1 MSQIYP
7 AALSHF
13 AVFCPE
19 LGPDEDTSHEQ
30 LLFYA
35 AAALPA
41 FYPCSPND
49 YFARSPQLRWRPSS
63 GHSNTVTGTTAS
75 VRPKPEGATSGER
88 VVSLDTKLR
97 EIGLG
102 AALVAFART
111 FTGESADR
119 FHFVRSEKRRTV
131 VFEAEPG
138 VLIQLA
144 LVLPRRVKAFGREK
158 DAYSVEFLDHEVSDQ
173 ALRAW
178 LTHEYWSFH
187 ILYGPLRR
195 VLQSGADRKLVRRQL
210 DMFFGRTLAK
220 WDSRWVEELS
230 LVPSLAP
237 VPRLAVGAISLGG
250 FDQLWHDLSM
260 LEETCHLVIIWRGS
274 EVVWSSIEDDVDRLR
289 ALVAWSRAV
298 FSPVFSASSKPQINA
313 QHAVPVPISNQAQQ
327 QKPKQTSSSLL
338 ASGAWLWG
346 WGSSSTPSS
355 TAAAATTTAVIP
367 AGKPRAGS
375 YSRNGSVNSD
385 DNHSDDDDNDEDD
398 DDDDDN
404 DEDDESEGDDNRNT
418 SSGIGGGIAQ
428 ALSRAVNALVE
439 PRPPTPPEEDPA
451 LEPSDSHIPSEQYTL
466 SAADVEAL
474 QIQQSQLGGA
484 MRESDAE
491 SLRSVGS
498 LASVRTTATAAIG
511 VSRMNVART
520 RSNTTQTGNGAIG
533 LLSSWQPQPRLINV
547 PRHIRTPSVTSNY
560 SAGTV
565 DSTQVLRDDTRVS
578 SRSWWPQKW
587 GWGGTASAAAPA
599 VSPASISVTRVE
611 PLVTVPETDLNVSG
625 VDPSSTFLYTGEHP
639 FPGMSAKPIDR
650 SHVHRQSEDLVRN
663 NEGYGDS
670 DDDNDRDGNA
680 DVDANPDE
688 TSSRLE
694 LAMDEEMPSVYEHG
708 VNIDTSRGLV
718 LAPRAISGMMYDTR
732 LLRALY
738 GTSSEADGICELP
751 LHMQNPSTGLPFDDK
766 ACKSLVYKYG
776 EMLFFV
782 FGHSSADSH
791 AEAEVAAAATGTR
804 ATANSTEQVTCMQ
817 SRRKIRAQ
825 QRRGGGGGRKNIMQ
839 GSAQVSDRFSASEA
853 QRVEEVLLRYAE
865 SIHAATL
872 RDSEEIEA
880 HNAAVT
886 KQRIPPFVSMDN
898 ARRLVQTNWASS
910 VPLNRSYLG
919 FVRDNQSVKHTSSE
933 LKLPSNIRMT
943 LEISHTELERDGNT
957 NVCVRMQNKG
967 WVAAASRDQT
977 VCYCV
982 VDQPKA
988 TLADAQT
995 FLARASKM
1003 SADL

>member
-19 LGPDEDTSHEQ
+19 LGPDEDNSHEQ

-49 YFARSPQLRWRPSS
+49 YFARSPQLRWRSSS
-63 GHSNTVTGTTAS
+63 GSSSTITGATTS
-75 VRPKPEGATSGER
+75 MRPKAEGAASSER

-158 DAYSVEFLDHEVSDQ
+158 DAYSVEFLDHQVSDQ
-173 ALRAW
+173 ALRTW
-178 LTHEYWSFH
+178 LTHEYWSFF

-195 VLQSGADRKLVRRQL
+195 VLRSGADRRLVRRQL
-210 DMFFGRTLAK
+210 DMFFGRTLAR
-220 WDSRWVEELS
+220 WDSRWAEELS

-250 FDQLWHDLSM
+250 FDQLWHDLCM
-260 LEETCHLVIIWRGS
+260 LEEMCHLVVMWKGS
-274 EVVWSSIEDDVDRLR
+274 EVVWSSIDNDVDKLR
-289 ALVAWSRAV
+289 ALVAWSRAIY
-298 FSPVFSASSKPQINA
+298 SPVFSANGKQ
-313 QHAVPVPISNQAQQ
+313 QAVAKRASPVQISNQTQQ
-327 QKPKQTSSSLL
+327 QKSKPASSSLL

-346 WGSSSTPSS
+346 WGSSSKPSS
-355 TAAAATTTAVIP
+355 ITGTATVASTEATAIADPTVR
-367 AGKPRAGS
+367 PRTGIGS
-375 YSRNGSVNSD
+375 RSGSIISDVNNEQD
-385 DNHSDDDDNDEDD
+385 GNEESDDDE
-398 DDDDDN
+398 
-404 DEDDESEGDDNRNT
+404 ESDGNNNQN
-418 SSGIGGGIAQ
+418 SSRGLGGGIAQ

-451 LEPSDSHIPSEQYTL
+451 LEPSDLHIPSEQYTL

-484 MRESDAE
+484 IRESDAE

-511 VSRMNVART
+511 VNRMNVART

-533 LLSSWQPQPRLINV
+533 LLSSWQPQPHMMSV
-547 PRHIRTPSVTSNY
+547 PRHMRTPSVTSNF
-560 SAGTV
+560 STGTV

-578 SRSWWPQKW
+578 SRSWWPQTW

-599 VSPASISVTRVE
+599 VPPVPVARGE
-611 PLVTVPETDLNVSG
+611 PLVTVPESELNVSG
-625 VDPSSTFLYTGEHP
+625 VDPSTTFLYTGEYP
-639 FPGMSAKPIDR
+639 FPGMSTKPTDR
-650 SHVHRQSEDLVRN
+650 SHIHRQSEDAARDYDSSSERN
-663 NEGYGDS
+663 ENDS
-670 DDDNDRDGNA
+670 DA
-680 DVDANPDE
+680 EEP
-688 TSSRLE
+688 SIRLE

-718 LAPRAISGMMYDTR
+718 LAPRAITGMMYDTR

-751 LHMQNPSTGLPFDDK
+751 LHMQNPSTDLPFEDK
-766 ACKSLVYKYG
+766 ACKTLVYKYG

-782 FGHSSADSH
+782 FGHSNARSHTNTDTQAESEADPM
-791 AEAEVAAAATGTR
+791 GTR
-804 ATANSTEQVTCMQ
+804 ANFSEQVTSMQ

-839 GSAQVSDRFSASEA
+839 GSTQVSDRFSASEA

-886 KQRIPPFVSMDN
+886 KRRIPPFVSIDN
-898 ARRLVQTNWASS
+898 ARRLVQTNWASC

-919 FVRDNQSVKHTSSE
+919 FVQDHQGAKHTSSE
-933 LKLPSNIRMT
+933 PKLPSNVRMT
-943 LEISHTELERDGNT
+943 LEITNVELERGGNT

-1003 SADL
+1003 YADL

>member
-63 GHSNTVTGTTAS
+63 GSSSTVTGTATS
-75 VRPKPEGATSGER
+75 VRPKAEGASSGER

-111 FTGESADR
+111 FTGESADH

-144 LVLPRRVKAFGREK
+144 LVLPRRVKALGREK

-195 VLQSGADRKLVRRQL
+195 VMQSGADRKLVRRQL

-220 WDSRWVEELS
+220 WDSRWAEELS

-237 VPRLAVGAISLGG
+237 VPRLAVGSISLGG

-260 LEETCHLVIIWRGS
+260 LKEMSHLVIMWRGS

-298 FSPVFSASSKPQINA
+298 YSPVFSVSSKPQPTP
-313 QHAVPVPISNQAQQ
+313 QRAVPVRISNQVQQ

-346 WGSSSTPSS
+346 WGSSSTSS
-355 TAAAATTTAVIP
+355 SVPAPAAVTATPAAIAERPV
-367 AGKPRAGS
+367 GKPRVIDD
-375 YSRNGSVNSD
+375 SRNGSVSGD
-385 DNHSDDDDNDEDD
+385 GEDD
-398 DDDDDN
+398 DDG
-404 DEDDESEGDDNRNT
+404 DESDGDDIANR
-418 SSGIGGGIAQ
+418 SGGIGGGIAQ

-474 QIQQSQLGGA
+474 QIQQNQNAGV

-511 VSRMNVART
+511 ISRTNVART

-533 LLSSWQPQPRLINV
+533 LLSSWQPQPHMMNV
-547 PRHIRTPSVTSNY
+547 PRHVRTPSVTSNF

-587 GWGGTASAAAPA
+587 GWSGTASAAAPA
-599 VSPASISVTRVE
+599 VSPASISVTRGE
-611 PLVTVPETDLNVSG
+611 PLVTVSETELSVSG
-625 VDPSSTFLYTGEHP
+625 VDPSTTFLYTGEHP
-639 FPGMSAKPIDR
+639 FPGMSTKPTDR
-650 SHVHRQSEDLVRN
+650 SHVHRQSEDAVRN
-663 NEGYGDS
+663 YDGYS
-670 DDDNDRDGNA
+670 DNDENDIGEDA
-680 DVDANPDE
+680 GVDANAEE

-718 LAPRAISGMMYDTR
+718 LAPRSISGMMYDTR

-738 GTSSEADGICELP
+738 STSSEADGICELP
-751 LHMQNPSTGLPFDDK
+751 LHMQNSSANLPSDDR
-766 ACKSLVYKYG
+766 ACKTLVYKYG

-782 FGHSSADSH
+782 FGHSSTDSH
-791 AEAEVAAAATGTR
+791 AEAAAAETGT
-804 ATANSTEQVTCMQ
+804 TAILSEQVTSMQ
-817 SRRKIRAQ
+817 SRRKMRAQ

-853 QRVEEVLLRYAE
+853 HRVEEVLLRYAE

-880 HNAAVT
+880 HNATVT

-898 ARRLVQTNWASS
+898 ARRLVQTNWAPS

-919 FVRDNQSVKHTSSE
+919 FVQDHQDTKHIPSE

-943 LEISHTELERDGNT
+943 LEISNIELERDGNT